1 MNCAFVEDLP
11 IKGHGCVGRL
21 EVGELDVANTIL
33 VLANRLKV
41 SQHGKLLLTSI
52 STPLKKARMSLS
64 ETPGQLEILT
74 ITDSEWSP
82 EGLRERL
89 WDLLIAK
96 VVEFI
101 IY

>member
-1 MNCAFVEDLP
+1 
-11 IKGHGCVGRL
+11 
-21 EVGELDVANTIL
+21 
-33 VLANRLKV
+33 
-41 SQHGKLLLTSI
+41 
-52 STPLKKARMSLS
+52 MSLS

>member
-1 MNCAFVEDLP
+1 
-11 IKGHGCVGRL
+11 
-21 EVGELDVANTIL
+21 
-33 VLANRLKV
+33 
-41 SQHGKLLLTSI
+41 
-52 STPLKKARMSLS
+52 MSLS

-74 ITDSEWSP
+74 IADSEWSP